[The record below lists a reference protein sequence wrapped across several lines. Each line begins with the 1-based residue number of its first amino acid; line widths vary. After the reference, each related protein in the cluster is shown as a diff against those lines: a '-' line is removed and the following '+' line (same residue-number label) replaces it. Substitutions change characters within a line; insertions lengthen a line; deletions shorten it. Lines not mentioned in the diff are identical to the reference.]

1 VNGRRAWALGIVAT
15 LLVAAGCGGGG
26 GDRLSEAELREQ
38 GNAICAKYQ
47 EQIDALETP
56 SAVEDIPGYVEEA
69 APIVEREIDELKE
82 LDPPED
88 VQETFDEMI
97 AEAEKTLVAGRE
109 LSEAAEQNDEAA
121 IEQALDE
128 GNVASDRAND
138 RAQSLGLTECVDRDE

>member
-1 VNGRRAWALGIVAT
+1 MNGRRAWALGIVAT

-97 AEAEKTLVAGRE
+97 AEAEKTVQAGRD
-109 LSEAAEQNDEAA
+109 LGEAAEANDAAA
-121 IEQALDE
+121 IEQTLDE
-128 GNVASDRAND
+128 GNAASARAD
-138 RAQSLGLTECVDRDE
+138 EHATELGLTNCVDQEQ